1 MIPIGSN
8 STPFAWFVVLLGFSL
23 AAFSAPPVASED
35 RVTLVEEPSP
45 GLPTCEEFY
54 EEWNAPGAPP
64 GILAMAGLGREA
76 IAAKD
81 CIDKNNVPMACKHWR
96 GLLAVV
102 DKMGPPLDEN
112 RGDIEQLMQ
121 EHGCADVPAG
131 TSDPALDP
139 GSEFQGSSGSGSGLD
154 SDFESDISPEFPRV
168 ANPFYHSQTRC
179 ASPTGPPSL
188 SAP

>member
-8 STPFAWFVVLLGFSL
+8 STPFAWLVVLLGFSL

-139 GSEFQGSSGSGSGLD
+139 GSESQGSSGSGSGLD
-154 SDFESDISPEFPRV
+154 SDSESDISPE
-168 ANPFYHSQTRC
+168 
-179 ASPTGPPSL
+179 SPE
-188 SAP
+188 